1 MRIAIPVLNLGKG
14 KYIIAET
21 LNAKGQ
27 LCIYERETQKSQW
40 LKISDLVSDLNE
52 LFSTFQQKSITDII
66 STKMQPMALKILV
79 DKGFQV
85 YQSQGNDLNKNIDL
99 HEKGQL
105 FKFDMQHL
113 LANIN
118 LCEGACNTCDT
129 SCDDATEKETDNNN
143 ESKNLFI

>member
-14 KYIIAET
+14 KYTIVET

-27 LCIYERETQKSQW
+27 LCIYEGETQKSQW

-66 STKMQPMALKILV
+66 SAKMQPMALKILV

-85 YQSQGNDLNKNIDL
+85 YMSQGNDLKKNIDL

-105 FKFDMQHL
+105 YKFDMQHL

-118 LCEGACNTCDT
+118 LCEGACNTCET
-129 SCDDATEKETDNNN
+129 SCDDTTEKET
-143 ESKNLFI
+143 KKQ